1 MSSQIGSEMHRW
13 LRELFPLNR
22 SLSGEGN
29 RETLT
34 YLKSLSIPLQ
44 IKSFN
49 SESYAYDW
57 IVPKEWHVREA
68 FIEDVNGRRLIDY
81 SQNNLHV
88 VGYSIPVNSLMKLEE
103 LSPYLHYIEEIPEAI
118 PYVTSYYEEDW
129 GFCLSWNQFKN
140 LGKGP
145 FRVVIDSSFK
155 GQDEGGVVNF
165 GEIVLRGASSQEIV
179 FSTYICHPSMA
190 NNELSGPVV
199 LTALCKYLNQHR
211 HHFTYRFL
219 FLPETIGAIA
229 YLSRNLDHM
238 KKQVIAGW
246 VVTCIGDPGKF
257 SYIPSRLGQ
266 NYADRI
272 TKATFQKL
280 NKEFINYS
288 WFDRGSDERQ
298 FCSPGVDLP
307 FCSITRSK
315 YATYPE
321 YHTSLDNISLVTPDA
336 LLESYSFFV
345 ELVNQIEVNR
355 LPKSR
360 VLCEP
365 NMGKRGLYSTLS
377 TSNSYRKSTKELMDF
392 LSLLDGQH
400 TLFEIS
406 ERLKIGIDKLQMLV
420 KILETKNLIDL

>member
-1 MSSQIGSEMHRW
+1 
-13 LRELFPLNR
+13 
-22 SLSGEGN
+22 
-29 RETLT
+29 
-34 YLKSLSIPLQ
+34 
-44 IKSFN
+44 
-49 SESYAYDW
+49 
-57 IVPKEWHVREA
+57 
-68 FIEDVNGRRLIDY
+68 
-81 SQNNLHV
+81 
-88 VGYSIPVNSLMKLEE
+88 
-103 LSPYLHYIEEIPEAI
+103 
-118 PYVTSYYEEDW
+118 
-129 GFCLSWNQFKN
+129 
-140 LGKGP
+140 
-145 FRVVIDSSFK
+145 
-155 GQDEGGVVNF
+155 
-165 GEIVLRGASSQEIV
+165 
-179 FSTYICHPSMA
+179 
-190 NNELSGPVV
+190 
-199 LTALCKYLNQHR
+199 
-211 HHFTYRFL
+211 
-219 FLPETIGAIA
+219 
-229 YLSRNLDHM
+229 M